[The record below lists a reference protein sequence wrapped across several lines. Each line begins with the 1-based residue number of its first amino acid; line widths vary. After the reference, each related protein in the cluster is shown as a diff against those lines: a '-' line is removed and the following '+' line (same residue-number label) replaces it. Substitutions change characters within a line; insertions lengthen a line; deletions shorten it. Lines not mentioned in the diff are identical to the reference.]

1 MRRFHRGLLAAVAL
15 ALLAVLPARAQSE
28 ELPLGSSLP
37 MADATVTLVDGSSR
51 TMASL
56 VGANGT
62 VFIFWSNQCPWVD
75 KYRARIDALHAAFSG
90 SGIRFVAVN
99 ANDAAAFP
107 QEAPGEGVRQSL
119 PFDYFIDDGA
129 AFALAVGASRQ
140 PHVFAF
146 DANKALVYV
155 GSIDD
160 SPGDEGNVQN
170 RYLHAALT
178 AIQANAQ
185 SPSIAV
191 AKTKAFGCTI
201 KFPNPGG

>member
-1 MRRFHRGLLAAVAL
+1 MRIFHRIALFGL
-15 ALLAVLPARAQSE
+15 ALLFLAAPAQAQSE
-28 ELPLGSSLP
+28 ELPLGSALP
-37 MADATVTLVDGSSR
+37 MADASVTLVDGSSR

-56 VGANGT
+56 AGATGT

-90 SGIRFVAVN
+90 NGIRFVAVN
-99 ANDAAAFP
+99 ANDASAFP
-107 QEAPGEGVRQSL
+107 QEAPAEGVRQGL

-160 SPGDEGNVQN
+160 SPGDEANVQN
-170 RYLHAALT
+170 RYLHDALT
-178 AIQANAQ
+178 ALTANAA
-185 SPSIAV
+185 SPTIGV

-201 KFPNPGG
+201 KFPGG